1 MVGRPDCLET
11 NMAYVV
17 AEPCV
22 KCKYT
27 DCVAVCPVDCF
38 YEGENML
45 VIHPD
50 ECIDCGACEPE
61 CPSTAIFEEADLPPK
76 WAAYTEVNALFSG
89 SRDPRDFDLNAWPQP
104 LRDKVKAHVASGGN
118 TYWPII
124 TEQQMPLPGAD
135 DEKDVQ
141 GKTADFSPKPGH

>member
-1 MVGRPDCLET
+1 
-11 NMAYVV
+11 MAYVV
-17 AEPCV
+17 TQACV

-61 CPSTAIFEEADLPPK
+61 CPSTAIFEESDLRPDQQ
-76 WAAYTEVNALFSG
+76 VFVGINAVFSG
-89 SRDPRDFDLNAWPQP
+89 ASHISEVDTREWPAG
-104 LRDKVKAHVASGGN
+104 LRASAAI
-118 TYWPII
+118 WPNI
-124 TEQQMPLPGAD
+124 TEQKEPLPDAD
-135 DEKDVQ
+135 DFKDAT
-141 GKTADFSPKPGH
+141 GKLKDLSPRPGGE